1 METPCVTTMIMGLL
15 TIAFVLA
22 DITFKAPVFSHLFL
36 GIIATVLF
44 HYLCKYGQ
52 ERVNWIFLGMVL
64 IYILMSI
71 VFKNAKKN
79 SDDAIEIKGKTDN
92 AYVNEDEC
100 VCSDTIEPKK
110 KRKEKKKNRC

>member
-1 METPCVTTMIMGLL
+1 MGSL

-22 DITFKAPVFSHLFL
+22 NIALNTPFFSNLFL
-36 GIIATVLF
+36 GIIATALF
-44 HYLCKYGQ
+44 HFLCKYGQ

-92 AYVNEDEC
+92 ACVNEDEC